1 MSYPGGKNGSG
12 VYQTLINLMPPHQ
25 QYIEPFLG
33 MGGVMRHKKPA
44 ARSIGID
51 ADIFVIGEWANDAI
65 PGLIVEAGDGI
76 RFLRKYE
83 QRCHSQTLI
92 YCDPP
97 YMQETLK
104 SASRYR
110 QRFSK
115 EQHFQ
120 LLTLLRRF
128 KCMVILSGYASG
140 LYDSLLRDW
149 RRFEFTAP
157 TRGGSLATEVVWMNF
172 PAPRE
177 LHDYR
182 FLGQTFREREVIRRR
197 IQRWKNRFSRMNQL
211 ESFAMFAALDEVRSR
226 AQSSKVAMPPA
237 ESPEVARAAATAGS
251 GDTCR
256 RESPE
261 LSMLATA
268 AALSKN
274 PSSETRARIAEN
286 VDESSNKN
294 SGE

>member
-44 ARSIGID
+44 FRSFGID
-51 ADIFVIGEWANDAI
+51 SDVFVIGEWANHAI

-76 RFLRKYE
+76 RWLKRFPRF
-83 QRCHSQTLI
+83 HSQTLV

-97 YMQETLK
+97 YLATKWPSKYRHKLTVKDHAALLEVLLHLK
-104 SASRYR
+104 C
-110 QRFSK
+110 
-115 EQHFQ
+115 
-120 LLTLLRRF
+120 LV
-128 KCMVILSGYASG
+128 MLSGFSNP
-140 LYDSLLRDW
+140 LYERTLHDW
-149 RRFEFTAP
+149 RRFEFLAP
-157 TRGGSLATEVVWMNF
+157 TRGNSFAEEVVWMNF
-172 PAPRE
+172 PPPRE

-197 IQRWKNRFSRMNQL
+197 IQRWKKRFSNMNQL

-226 AQSSKVAMPPA
+226 AQSSKVAIAPA
-237 ESPEVARAAATAGS
+237 ESPELARAAAAG
-251 GDTCR
+251 
-256 RESPE
+256 E
-261 LSMLATA
+261 
-268 AALSKN
+268 LSKN

-286 VDESSNKN
+286 VDESSSQN